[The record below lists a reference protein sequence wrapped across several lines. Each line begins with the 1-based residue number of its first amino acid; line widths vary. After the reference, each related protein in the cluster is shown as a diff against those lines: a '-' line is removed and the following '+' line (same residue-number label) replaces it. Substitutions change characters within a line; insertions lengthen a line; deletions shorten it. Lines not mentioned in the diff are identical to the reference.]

1 MNSYVTDTVAAISTP
16 VGFSGIGIV
25 RMTGSQAFHI
35 INKVFKPKGK
45 SFEEYDDKK
54 IIYGHIIDPKDE
66 RIVDEVLVS
75 KMIGPNTYTREDIV
89 EINCHGG
96 IVPVRNILN
105 LLVENGANIAGP
117 GEFTKRAFMNGRIDL
132 TQAEAIIDIINA
144 KTNKSLDISMKQLEG
159 SLSKKISE
167 IRQLL
172 IKMLAH
178 LEATIDYPE
187 YDIED
192 MSYDEILQNTRE
204 AHDMVQNLLYHS
216 QNGRLIREGVNT
228 AIIGKP
234 NVGKSSL
241 LNSLLGEKR
250 AIVTEIPGTT
260 RDTIEEYIT
269 IEGIPFKIIDT
280 AGVRETE
287 NIIEKIGIEKSV
299 EILERSDL
307 ILLILDGSQPLDEE
321 DFELLK
327 LIQARNSLLILN
339 KLDKETTIKPEDLL
353 KYEKEIVQISAVEEI
368 GLEELK
374 KKMLD
379 KVSAE
384 GFELESFEIVTNIRH
399 IHLLEESLKSLK
411 SAIGTIE
418 ASMPLEIVSTDI
430 TEALNLLGEITG
442 DTIHEQLMHEIFSNF
457 CIGK

>member
-35 INKVFKPKGK
+35 INKVFKPKAK

-54 IIYGHIIDPKDE
+54 IIYGHIVDPKDK
-66 RIVDEVLVS
+66 RIIDEVLVS

-105 LLVENGANIAGP
+105 LLVENGANLAGP

-192 MSYDEILQNTRE
+192 MSYEEILQNTRQ
-204 AHDMVQNLLYHS
+204 ATDMVQNLLYHS

-299 EILERSDL
+299 EILEKSDL
-307 ILLILDGSQPLDEE
+307 ILLLIDGSQPLDEE
-321 DFELLK
+321 DLELLK
-327 LIQARNSLLILN
+327 LVQNRNTLLILN
-339 KLDKETTIKPEDLL
+339 KLDKEAIVRPKDLS
-353 KYEKEIVQISAVEEI
+353 KYKKEIVQISAVEEI

>member
-25 RMTGSQAFHI
+25 RMTGNQAFHI

-45 SFEEYDDKK
+45 SFEEYGDKK
-54 IIYGHIIDPKDE
+54 MIYGHIIDPKDKG
-66 RIVDEVLVS
+66 IVDEVLVS

-96 IVPVRNILN
+96 IVAVRNILN
-105 LLVENGANIAGP
+105 LLVENGANLAGP

-159 SLSKKISE
+159 SLSKRITE

-178 LEATIDYPE
+178 VEASIDYPE

-192 MSYDEILQNTRE
+192 MSYEEILGNTKE
-204 AHDMVQNLLYHS
+204 ACDMVQNLLYHS

-228 AIIGKP
+228 AIVGKP

-260 RDTIEEYIT
+260 RDTIEEYIN

-299 EILERSDL
+299 EILEKSDL
-307 ILLILDGSQPLDEE
+307 VLLILDGSQPLDEE
-321 DFELLK
+321 DIELLR
-327 LIQARNSLLILN
+327 LVQTQNTLLILN
-339 KLDKETTIKPEDLL
+339 KLDKEAILKPQKLL
-353 KYEKEIVQISAVEEI
+353 KYQKEIIQISAVEEI

-379 KVSAE
+379 MVSAE

-411 SAIGTIE
+411 SAVNTVE

>member
-45 SFEEYDDKK
+45 KFEEYDDKK
-54 IIYGHIIDPKDE
+54 IIYGHIIDPKDK

-105 LLVENGANIAGP
+105 LLVENGAHLAGP

-192 MSYDEILQNTRE
+192 MSYDEILQKTRE
-204 AHDMVQNLLYHS
+204 AHEMVQNLLYHS

>member
-1 MNSYVTDTVAAISTP
+1 M
-16 VGFSGIGIV
+16 
-25 RMTGSQAFHI
+25 
-35 INKVFKPKGK
+35 
-45 SFEEYDDKK
+45 
-54 IIYGHIIDPKDE
+54 
-66 RIVDEVLVS
+66 
-75 KMIGPNTYTREDIV
+75 
-89 EINCHGG
+89 
-96 IVPVRNILN
+96 
-105 LLVENGANIAGP
+105 
-117 GEFTKRAFMNGRIDL
+117 
-132 TQAEAIIDIINA
+132 
-144 KTNKSLDISMKQLEG
+144 
-159 SLSKKISE
+159 
-167 IRQLL
+167 
-172 IKMLAH
+172 
-178 LEATIDYPE
+178 
-187 YDIED
+187 
-192 MSYDEILQNTRE
+192 
-204 AHDMVQNLLYHS
+204 
-216 QNGRLIREGVNT
+216 IREGVNT

-299 EILERSDL
+299 EILEKSDL
-307 ILLILDGSQPLDEE
+307 VLLILDGSQPLDEE

-339 KLDKETTIKPEDLL
+339 KLDKETIIKPEDLL